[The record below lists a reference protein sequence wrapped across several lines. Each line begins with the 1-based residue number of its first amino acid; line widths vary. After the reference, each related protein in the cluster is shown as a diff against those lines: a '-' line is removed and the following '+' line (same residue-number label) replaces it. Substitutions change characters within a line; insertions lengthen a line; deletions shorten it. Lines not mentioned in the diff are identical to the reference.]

1 MGMEVPTLRKYRL
14 GELMKI
20 KLKDGAALSNNWKS
34 CGCSAEDWA
43 DLKSG
48 KSIEVNSVP
57 KLIEDNV
64 DVVESASKSKNKSKE
79 SK

>member
-1 MGMEVPTLRKYRL
+1 
-14 GELMKI
+14 MKI
-20 KLKDGAALSNNWKS
+20 KLKKGVALPNNWKS

-43 DLKSG
+43 DLNGG

-57 KLIEDNV
+57 KLIENDV
-64 DVVESASKSKNKSKE
+64 EVVESASKNKSKSKE

>member
-1 MGMEVPTLRKYRL
+1 MEMPTLRECRL
-14 GELMKI
+14 GGLMKI
-20 KLKDGAALSNNWKS
+20 KLKNGVVLPNNWKS
-34 CGCSAEDWA
+34 CGCSADNWA
-43 DLKSG
+43 DLNAG

-57 KLIEDNV
+57 ELIKDNV

>member
-1 MGMEVPTLRKYRL
+1 MGMEMPALRKYRL
-14 GELMKI
+14 GGLMKI
-20 KLKDGAALSNNWKS
+20 KVKNGVVLPNNWKS
-34 CGCSAEDWA
+34 CGCSADDWA
-43 DLKSG
+43 DLNSG

-64 DVVESASKSKNKSKE
+64 DVVESASKNKSKSKE

>member
-1 MGMEVPTLRKYRL
+1 
-14 GELMKI
+14 MKI
-20 KLKDGAALSNNWKS
+20 KLKKGVVLPNNWKS

-43 DLKSG
+43 DLNGG

-57 KLIEDNV
+57 NLIKDNV
-64 DVVESASKSKNKSKE
+64 DVVESASKNKSKE

>member
-1 MGMEVPTLRKYRL
+1 
-14 GELMKI
+14 MKI

-57 KLIEDNV
+57 KLIENDV
-64 DVVESASKSKNKSKE
+64 DAVESASKNKVNKGGN
-79 SK
+79 K